1 MGKMDDYVRRTYRYF
16 YDDGLVEI
24 AIGLLM
30 LFVGSV
36 LLFWQRMDSSA
47 IRTVILAVVLPALIV
62 GGAALVRRLVQKA
75 KEQVTY
81 KRTGYVSYRRGE
93 PAGSRWFPLLAA
105 LILFGVI
112 FFLPETFSRLHFAV
126 GYFTAVFLLYLGYR
140 VELRRFYAIGVTT
153 FLIGVAAT
161 IMVANETEGTA
172 LTIAGAGLLLF
183 LSGAWTF
190 IRYLKLHPEPRNE
203 QA

>member
-1 MGKMDDYVRRTYRYF
+1 MGNVDDYVRRTYRYF

-30 LFVGSV
+30 LVVGST
-36 LLFWQRMDSSA
+36 LFSWQRMASSA
-47 IRTVILAVVLPALIV
+47 TRTVILAVVLAALII
-62 GGAALVRRLVQKA
+62 GGAALVKRLVQKA

-105 LILFGVI
+105 LVLFGIVL
-112 FFLPETFSRLHFAV
+112 FLPETFSRLHFAV
-126 GYFTAVFLLYLGYR
+126 GYFSAVFLLYLGYR
-140 VELRRFYAIGVTT
+140 VELRRFYATGATT
-153 FLIGVAAT
+153 FLIGVAAA

-172 LTIAGAGLLLF
+172 VTIAGAGLLLV
-183 LSGAWTF
+183 LSGALTLT
-190 IRYLKLHPEPRNE
+190 RYLRQHPEPRNE
-203 QA
+203 